1 MYENQANSMPD
12 HAPRAEHAPRA
23 PISGDRATP
32 RTDSRTDPKTDP
44 KFVRESNTMRKML
57 PWQIAA
63 LAIFA
68 AAVVGLAV
76 FYFVL

>member
-32 RTDSRTDPKTDP
+32 RTDPKTDP

-76 FYFVL
+76 FYFFV